1 MADDSIVGGWE
12 LVSDSRVGVSIYTD
26 SHFSTVMAAKNRQRS
41 SGERATP
48 DEALEALLTCPALS
62 GTYAVSGV
70 SRAERNCTGRAEQD
84 HTTERRGVSIEVSG

>member
-1 MADDSIVGGWE
+1 MADDSIVGAWE

-48 DEALEALLTCPALS
+48 DEALRPCLPARPYPAPTPSLDQPAPTPEWPTPAWKGQTSLS
-62 GTYAVSGV
+62 LVITP
-70 SRAERNCTGRAEQD
+70 
-84 HTTERRGVSIEVSG
+84 

>member
-1 MADDSIVGGWE
+1 MADDSIVGAWE

-48 DEALEALLTCPALS
+48 ERPLRPRLPARPYPAPTPSLDQPAPTPEWPTPAWKGQPSLS
-62 GTYAVSGV
+62 LVITP
-70 SRAERNCTGRAEQD
+70 
-84 HTTERRGVSIEVSG
+84 

>member
-41 SGERATP
+41 SDERATP
-48 DEALEALLTCPALS
+48 DEALEPCLPARPYPAPTPSLDCQGRREIVPAGRSKTIPLS
-62 GTYAVSGV
+62 AAV
-70 SRAERNCTGRAEQD
+70 
-84 HTTERRGVSIEVSG
+84 